1 MTALPSGKA
10 DLGRLLFRLDIDHR
24 KGGVS
29 VLVQSQTEPDWS
41 MLNRA
46 GDFLLEEPSSK
57 LFDPPVSAGTVLY
70 FRLRANPS
78 VKSAGKR
85 QGIIDESSQTSWL
98 ERKAKEGG
106 FEVLSLTVIPEG
118 MVKDRLTDKVGSPH
132 HLSLLSVRF
141 EGVLRI
147 TDAAIFRQTLE
158 QGIGSGKGLG
168 FGLVS
173 VAPVRN

>member
-10 DLGRLLFRLDIDHR
+10 DLGRLLFRLDMDHR

-41 MLNRA
+41 KLNRA
-46 GDFLLEEPSSK
+46 GDFLLEEPQSK
-57 LFDPPVSAGTVLY
+57 HFDPPVSSGTVLY

-85 QGIIDESSQTSWL
+85 QGIIDESKQTSWL
-98 ERKAKEGG
+98 QRKAKEGG

-118 MVKDRLTDKVGSPH
+118 MVKDGLTDKAGLPH

-141 EGVLRI
+141 EGVLRV
-147 TDAAIFRQTLE
+147 TDAATFRQTLE

-168 FGLVS
+168 FGLLS
-173 VAPVRN
+173 VAPVGN